1 MNQCPICENQ
11 DLQVTKLHC
20 CECGVDFEG
29 TLETPPLKRL
39 GTQDSL
45 LAEQLILHGGNL
57 KSLADEIGITYPTLR
72 KRLDVL
78 IGSLAALR
86 AEDEKKIEQ
95 ILGEMENRKLPSQ
108 EGIRRIR
115 ELKNGA

>member
-11 DLQVTKLHC
+11 HLQVRQLHC

-39 GTQDSL
+39 GIQDSL

-72 KRLDVL
+72 KRLDCL
-78 IGSLAALR
+78 IGSLTALR
-86 AEDEKKIEQ
+86 VADEQKIEK
-95 ILGEMENRKLPSQ
+95 ILGDMESRKLSSH
-108 EGIRRIR
+108 EGTRRIK